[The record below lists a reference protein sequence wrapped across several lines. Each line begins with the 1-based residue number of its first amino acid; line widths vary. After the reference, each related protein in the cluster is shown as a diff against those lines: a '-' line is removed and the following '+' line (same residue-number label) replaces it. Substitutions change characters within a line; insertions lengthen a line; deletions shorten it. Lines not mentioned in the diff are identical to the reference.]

1 MAYFRPAR
9 VILFGSR
16 ARGDH
21 QPDSDYDLLVV
32 VDDDAPDEMVS
43 VRAGYESCRG
53 SGVAADVLPIKA
65 GRHAQRL
72 RLPGTLSH
80 VIADEGVVVYER
92 V

>member
-1 MAYFRPAR
+1 
-9 VILFGSR
+9 
-16 ARGDH
+16 
-21 QPDSDYDLLVV
+21 
-32 VDDDAPDEMVS
+32 
-43 VRAGYESCRG
+43 
-53 SGVAADVLPIKA
+53 VAADVLPIKA